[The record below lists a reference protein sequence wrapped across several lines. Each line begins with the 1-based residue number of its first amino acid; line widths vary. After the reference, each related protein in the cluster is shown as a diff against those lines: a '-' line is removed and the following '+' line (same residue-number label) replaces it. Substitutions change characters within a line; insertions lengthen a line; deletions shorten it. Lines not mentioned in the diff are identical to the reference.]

1 MPAFRDFLVAVV
13 GLTPQVITETVYYLT
28 QVHRP
33 PVTLTGIH
41 VLTTQLGKTQILTQL
56 LAPRGGHFHT
66 FCAEYDLDATTIDF
80 EVHVLKDEMGVP
92 LEDIRTATDSR
103 AVADQIIALVRRLAS
118 DPMTRLY
125 CSLAGGRKTQSVLL
139 GFALQL
145 YGRPQ
150 DRLLHVLVDEALQ
163 NHSAFFYPSKEPRSL
178 PARDGRLVDA
188 HTAQIDVVDIP
199 FLRLRE
205 KLFTPTANADMGFA
219 PAIIQAQQ
227 ELDTLVDLPPLTINY
242 TDRSLYIRTAMI
254 PLSPLQF
261 VLYAQFAQIRLRQAH
276 VHPEG
281 SFVTLD
287 ELEAMQDE
295 LLRHYASL
303 YSTHAERVTSLR
315 QKWARG
321 WSRDSIRSH
330 FATMNRK
337 IEEAIPDKAQA
348 IFYRVESEGPYG
360 KTRYGLRLPP
370 GKIELRKTITFH

>member
-1 MPAFRDFLVAVV
+1 MPAFRDILVAVV

-33 PVTLTGIH
+33 PVALAGIH
-41 VLTTQLGKTQILTQL
+41 VLTTQLGKTQLLTQL

-66 FCAEYDLDATTIDF
+66 FCAEYGLDSTTIDF

-103 AVADQIIALVRRLAS
+103 AVADQITALVRRLTS
-118 DPMTRLY
+118 DPTTRLY

-163 NHSAFFYPSKEPRSL
+163 NHSAFFYPSKESRPL
-178 PARDGRLVDA
+178 PTRDGRLVDA

-242 TDRSLYIRTAMI
+242 TDRSLYIRAAMI

-261 VLYAQFAQIRLRQAH
+261 VLYAQFAQIRLQQAH
-276 VHPEG
+276 AHPDEG
-281 SFVTLD
+281 FVTLD
-287 ELEAMQDE
+287 VLEARQDE
-295 LLRHYASL
+295 LLQHYASL
-303 YSTHAERVTSLR
+303 YGTHAGRVTSLR
-315 QKWARG
+315 QQWARG
-321 WSRDSIRSH
+321 WPRDSIRSH
-330 FATMNRK
+330 FATINSK
-337 IEEAIPDKAQA
+337 IQQAVPDKAQA
-348 IFYRVESEGPYG
+348 VFYRVESEGPYG

-370 GKIELRKTITFH
+370 GKIELREK

>member
-1 MPAFRDFLVAVV
+1 MPAFRDILVAVV

-33 PVTLTGIH
+33 PVALAGIH

-56 LAPRGGHFHT
+56 LAPRGGHFYT
-66 FCAEYDLDATTIDF
+66 FCTEYGLDSTTIDF
-80 EVHVLKDEMGVP
+80 EVHVFKDEMGVP
-92 LEDIRTATDSR
+92 LEDIRTATDSI
-103 AVADQIIALVRRLAS
+103 AVADQIATLVRRLTS
-118 DPMTRLY
+118 DPTARLY
-125 CSLAGGRKTQSVLL
+125 CSIAGGRKTQSVLL

-150 DRLLHVLVDEALQ
+150 DQLLHVLVDEALQ
-163 NHSAFFYPSKEPRSL
+163 NHPAFFYPSKESRSL

-219 PAIIQAQQ
+219 PAISQAQQ
-227 ELDTLVDLPPLTINY
+227 ELDTLVDLPSLTINY
-242 TDRSLYIRTAMI
+242 TDRSLYIRAATI

-261 VLYAQFAQIRLRQAH
+261 VLYAQFAQLRLQQAH
-276 VHPEG
+276 AHPG
-281 SFVTLD
+281 DGFVTLD

-321 WSRDSIRSH
+321 W
-330 FATMNRK
+330 
-337 IEEAIPDKAQA
+337 
-348 IFYRVESEGPYG
+348 
-360 KTRYGLRLPP
+360 
-370 GKIELRKTITFH
+370 